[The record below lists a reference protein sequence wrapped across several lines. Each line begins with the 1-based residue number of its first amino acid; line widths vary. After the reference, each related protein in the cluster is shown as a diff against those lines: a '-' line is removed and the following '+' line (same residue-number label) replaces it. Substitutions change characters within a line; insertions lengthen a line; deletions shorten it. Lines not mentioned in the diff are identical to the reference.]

1 MSDNRDF
8 ILNIEHL
15 NKDYEVDGSMVHV
28 SDDINLNVKEGE
40 FISIVGPSGCGK
52 STLLRIM
59 AGLDT
64 ATSGKV
70 VNRGIEITGI
80 SRNIGMIFQEPR
92 LFPWLSIRENVAYCF
107 SSREKR
113 KEKKRIHEL
122 VEHYLELVNL
132 SDFAEAYP
140 NQLSGGM
147 KQRASIARTLIE
159 NPEILLLDE
168 PFSAL
173 DALTRLSMQKELL
186 RIWEAEKKTMI
197 MVTHDID
204 EAIFLSDR
212 IVVLSE
218 RPSTIQKIIEVKQ
231 ERPRDRSSYDFL
243 EVRRQIMCEFFS
255 KKENNIEYYL

>member
-1 MSDNRDF
+1 MTDHKDY
-8 ILNIEHL
+8 ILNIKHL
-15 NKDYEVDGSMVHV
+15 NKDYEVDGSTVHV
-28 SDDINLNVKEGE
+28 SDDINLDVKEGE
-40 FISIVGPSGCGK
+40 FVSIVGPSGCGK

-70 VNRGIEITGI
+70 ENRGRQINGI
-80 SRNIGMIFQEPR
+80 SKNIGMIFQEPR
-92 LFPWLSIRENVAYCF
+92 LFPWLSIRDNVAFCF
-107 SSREKR
+107 SSHQKR
-113 KEKKRIHEL
+113 KEKKRINEL
-122 VEHYLELVNL
+122 VDHYLQLVDL

-173 DALTRLSMQKELL
+173 DAFTRMSMQKELL
-186 RIWEAEKKTMI
+186 RIWETERRTMI
-197 MVTHDID
+197 LITHDID

-243 EVRRQIMCEFFS
+243 EVRRQIMCEFFGNS
-255 KKENNIEYYL
+255 HNIEYYL

>member
-1 MSDNRDF
+1 MSDNNNY
-8 ILNIEHL
+8 ILSIEHL
-15 NKDYEVDGSMVHV
+15 NKDFEVDNSMVHV
-28 SDDINLNVKEGE
+28 SDDVNLDVREGE
-40 FISIVGPSGCGK
+40 FISILGPSGCGK

-59 AGLDT
+59 AGLDK
-64 ATSGKV
+64 ATSGTVK
-70 VNRGIEITGI
+70 NRGIEINKI

-92 LFPWLSIRENVAYCF
+92 LFPWLSIRDNVAFCF
-107 SSREKR
+107 NSRQRR
-113 KEKKRIHEL
+113 KEKKRIKEL
-122 VEHYLELVNL
+122 VDYYLELVNL
-132 SDFAEAYP
+132 SDFAQAYP

-173 DALTRLSMQKELL
+173 DAFTRVSMQTELL
-186 RIWEAEKKTMI
+186 KIWETEKKTMI
-197 MVTHDID
+197 LVTHDID

-231 ERPRDRSSYDFL
+231 DRPRDRSSYDFL
-243 EVRRQIMCEFFS
+243 EIRRQIMCEFFN
-255 KKENNIEYYL
+255 KKQNDIEYYL

>member
-1 MSDNRDF
+1 MSENKDF

-15 NKDYEVDGSMVHV
+15 NKDYEVDGSSVHV
-28 SDDINLNVKEGE
+28 SDDVNLNVREGE
-40 FISIVGPSGCGK
+40 FISIVEPSGCGK

-59 AGLDT
+59 AGLDS

-70 VNRGIEITGI
+70 VNRGREINGI

-92 LFPWLSIRENVAYCF
+92 LFPWLSIWDNIAFCF
-107 SSREKR
+107 SSRQKR
-113 KEKKRIHEL
+113 KEKKRVNEL
-122 VEHYLELVNL
+122 VDYYLDLVDL

-173 DALTRLSMQKELL
+173 DAFIRMSMQKELL
-186 RIWEAEKKTMI
+186 KIWETEKKTMI
-197 MVTHDID
+197 LVTHDID

-212 IVVLSE
+212 IIVLSE
-218 RPSTIQKIIEVKQ
+218 RPSTIQRIIEVKQ
-231 ERPRDRSSYDFL
+231 DRPRDRSSYDFL
-243 EVRRQIMCEFFS
+243 EIRRQIMCEFFH
-255 KKENNIEYYL
+255 KKEDIEYYL